1 MARATEVNVLTDVGV
16 RSNNQTYAR
25 YTNSQNQSTSIPVF
39 KNSQD
44 YGNSTLYDPFRDWK
58 DAQQNQIDGMMM
70 NGITMSD
77 DEKIAMLLSG
87 VESYEYVVD
96 GATLECDGCPGD
108 EVKLMVTSQS
118 TTSVHKKLIGTK
130 KEIIPIINIP
140 LFKKCEKSASTDCMP
155 IIIGEEWLNYN
166 AYKMIEGKEPL
177 IKKSCALCKEGG
189 IITVKDSG
197 QSSGSSEAA
206 EIAEELKNI
215 AKNASSKEAAKKQ
228 MSEYLSSKYG
238 RPVQV
243 EDFNYKPGAAA
254 DTLDLVVKGKN
265 QAVLMNSSENY
276 LNHLE
281 SGDYGNIDL
290 LNDNGV
296 FISERKDVN
305 IVYKDKPNYLTDTI
319 TSDFPIQ
326 GTRYGDSQQ
335 YHGIKNLTP
344 EQIGNTVNNWN
355 VNERIAES
363 DFKEIQNI
371 KDIYNKENEANIKHI
386 IYDYYGTQKETIVDM
401 TNYQSLP
408 GLGLKPEKVYTENG
422 QMIVEVNDYSNFLNR
437 QEYQNKLEQ
446 YRRNGVIIKA
456 TPISDKFS
464 DLTSAQMYNALGK
477 EKYSKIYT
485 DVANAEA
492 KSYLVGLA
500 EMVAMGYVMSKLP
513 ATSTSG
519 KTGAKNSEAAAC
531 FIAGTLVYGKENKR
545 IEELKAG
552 DYVYSYNE
560 VTKRIEAKKVLKMFK
575 HEVSEVLEIYLE
587 NGEVITTTKEHPFYV
602 GEECVEAGDLLAG
615 MFLVGKDLE
624 GIRIEDMKV
633 RAEEEVIKVYNIEV
647 EGNHNY
653 FVGESF
659 VLVHN
664 KSGIII
670 ESDRSAWNLHGEE
683 IPTVADFFP
692 GSDDKLFVNG
702 VDTRGMK
709 GQTQKFYSVIN
720 ENGGEVHVSTIP
732 IKRSDF
738 ADIVDS
744 SSRKVNVLSGVHGDF
759 NGFLDK
765 DVRLYNED
773 IAKWGNN
780 PRINIIDVSE
790 LSIKELGVYTKSP
803 DVTVCGWCNS
813 ERSQAVLE
821 SLDLIK

>member
-1 MARATEVNVLTDVGV
+1 
-16 RSNNQTYAR
+16 
-25 YTNSQNQSTSIPVF
+25 
-39 KNSQD
+39 
-44 YGNSTLYDPFRDWK
+44 
-58 DAQQNQIDGMMM
+58 
-70 NGITMSD
+70 
-77 DEKIAMLLSG
+77 ML
-87 VESYEYVVD
+87 
-96 GATLECDGCPGD
+96 
-108 EVKLMVTSQS
+108 
-118 TTSVHKKLIGTK
+118 
-130 KEIIPIINIP
+130 PISNIP
-140 LFKKCEKSASTDCMP
+140 LFKECKKSASLKCMP

-265 QAVLMNSSENY
+265 QAVLMNSSDNY
-276 LNHLE
+276 LNHIE

-355 VNERIAES
+355 INERIAES
-363 DFKEIQNI
+363 DFREIQNI

-519 KTGAKNSEAAAC
+519 KTNAANS
-531 FIAGTLVYGKENKR
+531 IAT
-545 IEELKAG
+545 
-552 DYVYSYNE
+552 
-560 VTKRIEAKKVLKMFK
+560 
-575 HEVSEVLEIYLE
+575 
-587 NGEVITTTKEHPFYV
+587 
-602 GEECVEAGDLLAG
+602 
-615 MFLVGKDLE
+615 
-624 GIRIEDMKV
+624 
-633 RAEEEVIKVYNIEV
+633 
-647 EGNHNY
+647 
-653 FVGESF
+653 
-659 VLVHN
+659 
-664 KSGIII
+664 
-670 ESDRSAWNLHGEE
+670 ESDRAAWNLHGDE
-683 IPTVADFFP
+683 IPIVADFFP
-692 GSDDKLFVNG
+692 GADEALFVNG
-702 VDTRGMK
+702 DDMRGFE
-709 GQTQKFYSVIN
+709 GAPKFYSVIN
-720 ENGGEVHVSTIP
+720 KNGGEVHVSTVK
-732 IKRSDF
+732 IKGSDF
-738 ADIVDS
+738 ADVVDNAKG
-744 SSRKVNVLSGVHGDF
+744 KVNILSGVHGDVS
-759 NGFLDK
+759 GVLRK
-765 DVRLYNED
+765 DISFYND
-773 IAKWGNN
+773 DVARWGNN
-780 PRINIIDVSE
+780 PNVNIVDVNS
-790 LSIKELGVYTKSP
+790 LSIKELGTYTKSS
-803 DVTVCGWCNS
+803 DVTICGWCFS
-813 ERSQAVLE
+813 ERTTEVLK
-821 SLDLIK
+821 SMDLIK